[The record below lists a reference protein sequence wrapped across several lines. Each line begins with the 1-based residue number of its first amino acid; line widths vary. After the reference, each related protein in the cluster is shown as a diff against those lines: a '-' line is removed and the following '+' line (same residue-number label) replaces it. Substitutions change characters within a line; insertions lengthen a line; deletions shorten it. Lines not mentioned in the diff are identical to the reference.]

1 MISRLDIQLRYAD
14 SDQMGVIY
22 HANYFSFYEQGRT
35 KYLKDLGF
43 DYHDVEKSGII
54 FPIREVSGKFIKS
67 ITYGE
72 KIHVLTSVHK
82 LTKVKTTYFHE
93 IFNDAGEL
101 KASGYTTVVCVDKE
115 SFRVIKMDERMPK
128 IYNAYVEDSQKWE
141 SFFMY
146 FTSAL

>member
-1 MISRLDIQLRYAD
+1 MISRLDIQLRYSD

-35 KYLKDLGF
+35 KYLRDLG
-43 DYHDVEKSGII
+43 YEYSDVEKNGIV

-72 KIHVLTSVHK
+72 NIHILTRVHK

-93 IFNDAGEL
+93 IYNDLGEL
-101 KASGYTTVVCVDKE
+101 KATGFTTVVCVDKE
-115 SFRVIKMDERMPK
+115 TFKVIKMDERMPD
-128 IYNAYVEDSQKWE
+128 IYDAYVKDSQK
-141 SFFMY
+141 
-146 FTSAL
+146 

>member
-1 MISRLDIQLRYAD
+1 MSSRLDIQLRYAD

-43 DYHDVEKSGII
+43 EYSDVEKDGII

-72 KIHVLTSVHK
+72 NVHLITKVHK
-82 LTKVKTTYFHE
+82 LTKVKITYSHE
-93 IFNDAGEL
+93 IYNDLDEL
-101 KASGYTTVVCVDKE
+101 KASGHTTVVCVDKE
-115 SFRVIKMDERMPK
+115 TFKVIKMDERMPD
-128 IYNAYVEDSQKWE
+128 IYNAYIKDSLK
-141 SFFMY
+141 
-146 FTSAL
+146 

>member
-43 DYHDVEKSGII
+43 DYHDVEKNGII
-54 FPIREVSGKFIKS
+54 FPIREVSGNFIKP

-72 KIHVLTSVHK
+72 KIYLLTRVHK
-82 LTKVKTTYFHE
+82 LTKVKTEYFHE
-93 IFNDAGEL
+93 IFNDIGEL
-101 KASGYTTVVCVDKE
+101 KATGYTTVVCVDKE
-115 SFRVIKMDERMPK
+115 SFQVLKMDERMPD
-128 IYNAYVEDSQKWE
+128 IYNAYVKDSQK
-141 SFFMY
+141 
-146 FTSAL
+146 

>member
-35 KYLKDLGF
+35 KYLRDLGF
-43 DYHDVEKSGII
+43 KYSDIEKNGII
-54 FPIREVSGKFIKS
+54 FPIREVSGKYIKA

-72 KIHVLTSVHK
+72 EIYV
-82 LTKVKTTYFHE
+82 LTKVHSLTKIKTTYFHE
-93 IFNDAGEL
+93 IFNSEGEL

-115 SFRVIKMDERMPK
+115 TFKIIKMNERLPE
-128 IYNAYVEDSQKWE
+128 IYDAYVEDSKN
-141 SFFMY
+141 
-146 FTSAL
+146 

>member
-1 MISRLDIQLRYAD
+1 MISRLDIQLRYSD

-35 KYLKDLGF
+35 KYLKDLG
-43 DYHDVEKSGII
+43 YEYSDVEKNGII

-72 KIHVLTSVHK
+72 NIHLLTRVHK

-93 IFNDAGEL
+93 ILNDQGEL
-101 KASGYTTVVCVDKE
+101 KATGYTTVVCVDKAT
-115 SFRVIKMDERMPK
+115 FKVIKMDERMPE
-128 IYNAYVEDSQKWE
+128 IYEAYLKDSQK
-141 SFFMY
+141 
-146 FTSAL
+146 